1 MTEHELIVKQLQAVQ
16 NASRKIVTLDTEAIN
31 ALLVD
36 LAERIPAAAEAILEA
51 NREGMVRKSMVD
63 KGNSREKAEND
74 TQLLFA
80 ALGHLERATLTLRRE
95 AGRPQAQLEIRFK

>member
-1 MTEHELIVKQLQAVQ
+1 VILSSTDALARDLTDVVSKAPATSAD
-16 NASRKIVTLDTEAIN
+16 AS
-31 ALLVD
+31 
-36 LAERIPAAAEAILEA
+36 PAAHSLLEIEGPALSAILEA